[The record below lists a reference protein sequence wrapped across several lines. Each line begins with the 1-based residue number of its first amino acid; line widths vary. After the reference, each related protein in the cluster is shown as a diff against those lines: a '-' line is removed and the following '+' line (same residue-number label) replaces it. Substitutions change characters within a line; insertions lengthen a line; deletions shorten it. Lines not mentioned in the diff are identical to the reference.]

1 MQWKTNKRIWNH
13 VYKAIVQVWYIEI
26 WTWLRG
32 FLVIFLYLVWFSLW
46 FGVVKNCNFDPKAS
60 ESWQNFNISLS
71 QHTEV
76 ELRQTESFRNFFN
89 EDPGHGLTERLHV
102 DNYQP
107 RIPRAPFLCECCY
120 NAPQYG
126 EHGEHCECYFAIFTQ
141 YRQWLRELKTLRRWK
156 WSAIV
161 SNMHWLDY
169 NI

>member
-1 MQWKTNKRIWNH
+1 MIYWNFNMTPRFFWSFF
-13 VYKAIVQVWYIEI
+13 Y
-26 WTWLRG
+26 
-32 FLVIFLYLVWFSLW
+32 FW
-46 FGVVKNCNFDPKAS
+46 FGFVCAQVSSGNCETMESWKICKFDPKAS

-126 EHGEHCECYFAIFTQ
+126 EHGEHCECYVATFTQ
-141 YRQWLRELKTLRRWK
+141 YRQWLRELNTLRRWK

-161 SNMHWLDY
+161 CNMQWLDY
-169 NI
+169 SMEPAPG